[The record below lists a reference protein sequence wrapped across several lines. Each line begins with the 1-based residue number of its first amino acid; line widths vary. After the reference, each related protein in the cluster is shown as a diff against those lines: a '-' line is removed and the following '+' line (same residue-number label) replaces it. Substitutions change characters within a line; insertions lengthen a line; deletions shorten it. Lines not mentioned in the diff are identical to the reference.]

1 MRSRDVTIEDSY
13 YIHVTPRLEGTVGRV
28 KRILD
33 AKYEP
38 ADLDEVVVNCTHLTK
53 EHKAELFSLFK
64 RHESLFDGTLGTWKG
79 EITILNYVMTQRR
92 FMHVL
97 FQFHVSMNK
106 PHNMKSIGY
115 VTKES

>member
-1 MRSRDVTIEDSY
+1 MRLRDATIEDSY
-13 YIHVTPRLEGTVGRV
+13 YIHDTPRLEGTVGCV
-28 KRILD
+28 ERILD

-53 EHKAELFSLFK
+53 EQKAELFSLFK

-79 EITILNYVMTQRR
+79 EITILNYVMTQSHI
-92 FMHVL
+92 MLVL

-106 PHNMKSIGY
+106 PYDMKSSGY
-115 VTKES
+115 VK